1 MKFPISNSK
10 YGNKKVEYQGL
21 TFDSKKEYKRW
32 CELRLAERAGEI
44 TELRRQV
51 KYVLIPS
58 QREKV
63 WNIEKNCFEVG
74 KVIEREVSY
83 VADFVYKKDGELIV
97 TDTKGFRTPDY
108 IMKRKMMLYF
118 HNIRIKE
125 I

>member
-1 MKFPISNSK
+1 MK
-10 YGNKKVEYQGL
+10 YHNKKITVDGE

-83 VADFVYKKDGELIV
+83 VADFVYKNRLGREV
-97 TDTKGFRTPDY
+97 VEDTKGFRTKDY
-108 IMKRKMMLYF
+108 ILKRKMMLYF
-118 HNIRIKE
+118 HGIRIQE
-125 I
+125 S